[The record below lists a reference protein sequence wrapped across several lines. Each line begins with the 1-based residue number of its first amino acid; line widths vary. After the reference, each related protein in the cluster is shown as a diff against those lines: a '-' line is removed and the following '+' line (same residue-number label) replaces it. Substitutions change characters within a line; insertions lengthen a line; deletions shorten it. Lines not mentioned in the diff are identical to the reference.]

1 MKKLITSLVAALF
14 LVGSLSSPALAED
27 YVDDYRSTTGIT
39 GIGVR
44 PLPQDP
50 TVISSTGTSV
60 PNTIVLG
67 NDVSSKLSKVQIT
80 HEVRNL
86 VNPTDVR
93 QDTVKPYGFNVINT
107 VYTATAA
114 NANNEIKPGDYF
126 TIQLDSA
133 ARLGGT
139 VDDKVVAVR
148 SLFDGNELVA
158 YAIYEPQ
165 TAKVTY
171 VFTDYVNTHTD
182 IALYNQ
188 FKEYPSAALI
198 PNNGSYTWTDS
209 FGGVS
214 KSETYNIDW
223 GTGAS
228 TLNTLKAGAFQHS
241 AQQIYTINPETKR
254 YVQFNNAVF
263 ADKTQP
269 VSFRWQNYANPVYDN
284 AQVKVYA
291 LPESMPF
298 CDSQVYDTS
307 KLTDVTDSFTITKE
321 TLNGA
326 AYLDIVQTSNIGA
339 YSGKYYVTVDDEYN
353 PDEGVN
359 SMIETVSYDA
369 DQQAFPTSNATGRI
383 SGDIIYIDKGAT
395 QAYATGRYT
404 QPTRPI
410 MQKRIK
416 LVKTNPAGEPLQ
428 YAEYEVCDAKGN
440 AVDMIVTGKD
450 GIGYSKALDLGT
462 YTIKET
468 KAPQGYELSSA
479 VESVTLSHEGS
490 SLVQVDVVDQKKLE
504 QPTPSTDIP
513 NNQTSKP
520 STPKPSATQSNKRVP
535 AVLPK
540 TSDDFNV
547 WIPIGVSIVAAN
559 ICIFAAVLRKKK

>member
-1 MKKLITSLVAALF
+1 MKKFFVMLFAAL
-14 LVGSLSSPALAED
+14 LMMNNLSSPALAED

-50 TVISSTGTSV
+50 TVISSTSDSV
-60 PNTIVLG
+60 PNVIVLG
-67 NDVSSKLSKVQIT
+67 SDVSSKLSDVHIT
-80 HEVRNL
+80 HKVRNL
-86 VNPTDVR
+86 ADPADVR
-93 QDTVKPYGFNVINT
+93 QDTIKPYGFNVINAE
-107 VYTATAA
+107 YTATAA
-114 NANNEIKPGDYF
+114 NTNNAIKPGDYF
-126 TIQLDSA
+126 TIQLDPA
-133 ARLGGT
+133 ARLGG
-139 VDDKVVAVR
+139 VVNDEVMAVN
-148 SLFDGNELVA
+148 SFFDGNELVA

-165 TAKVTY
+165 AAKVTY
-171 VFTDYVNTHTD
+171 VFTDYVNTHED
-182 IALYNQ
+182 IKLYNQ
-188 FKEYPSAALI
+188 FIEYPSATLI
-198 PNNGSYTWTDS
+198 SNNGSYTWTDS
-209 FGGVS
+209 FGGIS

-228 TLNTLKAGAFQHS
+228 TLNNLKAGAFQHS

-269 VSFRWQNYANPVYDN
+269 VSFRWHNYANPVYDN

-291 LPESMPF
+291 LPESLSF

-307 KLTDVTDSFTITKE
+307 KLIDVTDSFTVAKK
-321 TLNGA
+321 TLDGSS
-326 AYLDIVQTSNIGA
+326 YLDISQTSNIGA
-339 YSGKYYVTVDDEYN
+339 YSGKYYVTIDDEYN

-359 SMIETVSYDA
+359 SMVETVSYDPNK
-369 DQQAFPTSNATGRI
+369 QVFPVDNTTGHI
-383 SGDIIYIDKGAT
+383 SGDIVFVDKAAT
-395 QAYATGRYT
+395 KAYASGRYT
-404 QPTRPI
+404 QSVKPTI
-410 MQKRIK
+410 QKHVK

-428 YAEYEVCDAKGN
+428 YAEYEVFDAKGN

-468 KAPQGYELSSA
+468 KAPEGYELNSK
-479 VESVTLSHEGS
+479 VESVTLSHEGTN
-490 SLVQVDVVDQKKLE
+490 LVQVNVVDQKTLE
-504 QPTPSTDIP
+504 QPTPPTNTP
-513 NNQTSKP
+513 PLPKTSIVQNSRVKP
-520 STPKPSATQSNKRVP
+520 AG
-535 AVLPK
+535 LPK